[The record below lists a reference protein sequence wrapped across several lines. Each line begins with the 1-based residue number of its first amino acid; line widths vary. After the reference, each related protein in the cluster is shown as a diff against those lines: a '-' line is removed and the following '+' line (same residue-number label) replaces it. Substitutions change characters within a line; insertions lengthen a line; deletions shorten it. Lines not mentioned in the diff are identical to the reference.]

1 MKERFRKYLS
11 SCSVSEKDKS
21 VLLALSGGIDSM
33 VMMDLFAK
41 EKIRIVIAHC
51 NFALRGQ
58 ESDGDE
64 DFVKKYAQK
73 HKIPFRSVR
82 FDTKQYAEKNGLS
95 IQMAAR
101 ELRYS
106 WFEET
111 RIKENCDFTAVA
123 HNLND
128 NIETLLINLTRGTG
142 LSGLTGM
149 KQVNGSII
157 RPLLFATRSEIEE
170 YSKSHRIQYREDRS
184 NADTKYTR
192 NKLRHKVIP
201 VLKDI
206 NPSFETA
213 IAETIKR
220 LGETDKLL
228 EQYIKS
234 ARSELISND
243 SIDIRIDCKKLNQL
257 TDNETLIFEL
267 FRIYGLRGN
276 QVKDLINIIKGKTG
290 KQLNTESH
298 RILKNRASIIVIP
311 ISAENEESYIITDLN
326 ELTKLQFI
334 KSCRSVRPGKNFI
347 IPGDTGTACLDEASL
362 VFPLKI
368 RKWEKGDY
376 FYPFGMTGRKKVSD
390 FLTDTKL
397 SLIEKDKVRIL
408 ESDGKIVWII
418 GKRIDNRFRIKP
430 ETKKILI
437 IQT

>member
-11 SCSVSEKDKS
+11 SCSVSGKDKP
-21 VLLALSGGIDSM
+21 VLLAVSGGIDSM
-33 VMMDLFAK
+33 VMTDLFVK

-51 NFALRGQ
+51 NFSLRGQ

-82 FDTKQYAEKNGLS
+82 FDTKQYAEKNSLS

-106 WFEET
+106 WFEKM

-142 LSGLTGM
+142 LSGLTGI

-157 RPLLFATRSEIEE
+157 RPLLFATRYEIEE
-170 YSKSHRIQYREDRS
+170 YSKSHRIHYREDRS

-206 NPSFETA
+206 NPFFETA

-228 EQYIKS
+228 EKYINS
-234 ARSELISND
+234 IRSELISND

-311 ISAENEESYIITDLN
+311 ISAENDENYIITDLN
-326 ELTKLQFI
+326 ELRELQFI

-347 IPGDTGTACLDEASL
+347 IPGDAGTACLDEASL

-408 ESDGKIVWII
+408 ESNGKIAWII
-418 GKRIDNRFRIKP
+418 GKRIDNRFRITP

-437 IQT
+437 IQS